1 MTIRLNRPALVSTL
15 AVGALT
21 LSLAACAGMGAREGT
36 YTQKL
41 DALMADCEAR
51 GGILTPTGAQSASP
65 ERDYVCEISGLPS
78 SRTR

>member
-36 YTQKL
+36 YAQKL
-41 DALMADCEAR
+41 DALADSCEAR
-51 GGILTPTGAQSASP
+51 GGMLVPTGGQSASP
-65 ERDYVCEISGLPS
+65 ERDYVCEIRGLPS